1 LLPPFPGA
9 EPFIECRGREDRPQF
24 GYSSGAVV
32 GRERSE
38 ASCRE
43 SVGRIFGDEV
53 GPTLA
58 LVCESAR
65 IAHKNPLPVRRVEIR
80 LGR

>member
-32 GRERSE
+32 GRERAE
-38 ASCRE
+38 ASYRE
-43 SVGRIFGDEV
+43 SVGRIFSDGFR
-53 GPTLA
+53 PALA
-58 LVCESAR
+58 LVCGSAR
-65 IAHKNPLPVRRVEIR
+65 IAHKNPLPGNGGGFR